1 MDAIADRIR
10 IALEMRGMKQA
21 DLVNATGIGKSSIS
35 TYLSGEYEPKQRN
48 IYKIAKALDVSE
60 FWLMGYDVPSE
71 RNPDLHNPLSIPG
84 ILPPPKTYKVP
95 RLGTIACGEPILATE
110 NIDGED
116 EVPEGIHCNFT
127 LKCKGDSMTGAR
139 INDGDI
145 VYIRLQEDVETGEI
159 AAVLIDEA
167 AEMSE
172 ATLKRIYKYPEQIV
186 LQSENP
192 KYPPF
197 VFSGEDMNLVRIIGK
212 AVGFTSTIN

>member
-1 MDAIADRIR
+1 MATFGAKLKAIRT
-10 IALEMRGMKQA
+10 ERGWSQEQLA
-21 DLVNATGIGKSSIS
+21 DLLGTTKQVIS
-35 TYLSGEYEPKQRN
+35 RYETNQRTPKITVAQEYAEKLGVRLPYLINES
-48 IYKIAKALDVSE
+48 LE
-60 FWLMGYDVPSE
+60 FD
-71 RNPDLHNPLSIPG
+71 PLSIPG
-84 ILPPPKTYKVP
+84 IMPPPKTYKVP

-197 VFSGEDMNLVRIIGK
+197 VFSGEDMNRVRIIGK
-212 AVGFTSTIN
+212 AVGFTSTII